1 MSITNEYPPR
11 IPGETAIYEDDPF
24 ELGEIDESKLVVAED
39 FLPSPQELAARA
51 KRGTRVKVTI
61 TLENESVDFFKQI
74 AREHNVSYQKMIRM
88 LLDDY
93 VQRQKQHT
101 PQIT

>member
-1 MSITNEYPPR
+1 MNKPIASKPVQYTENE
-11 IPGETAIYEDDPF
+11 
-24 ELGEIDESKLVVAED
+24 ELGELQVVPD

-74 AREHNVSYQKMIRM
+74 AKENRVSYQKMIRM
-88 LLDDY
+88 LLDEY
-93 VQRQKQHT
+93 VQRQKHHT
-101 PQIT
+101 PETT